1 MPQYKSNV
9 QSKSK
14 MYFLETS
21 YTHRGVIKKNS
32 KVLSKAKENKTIKN
46 LEAGDNIFISNSDA
60 NEVKE
65 SVESSLCVSKDHCSV
80 IDAVSYSSLQFL
92 FSFH

>member
-1 MPQYKSNV
+1 
-9 QSKSK
+9 

-65 SVESSLCVSKDHCSV
+65 SVESSLFVSKDHCSV
-80 IDAVSYSSLQFL
+80 SDEVSVSYHRFSSCFR
-92 FSFH
+92 FIN